1 MCKSK
6 FFTLPL
12 YWVAALRDDIPSA
25 HCSLCSTLSSAMLN
39 MHRWLRDPLPKN
51 FVSRAHRRWRKIS
64 RLFFSAYE
72 TNVWHST
79 EHCSAV
85 DLSVNRQQYAR
96 ACWQL
101 IWHWP
106 PRHFKTKEKLYTSP
120 LLLLFFWGILDI
132 LCWCIPSLVCNQL
145 IVDLK
150 MSHVWSTCVVALTN
164 DQNKPNYVAH
174 PHTKFRGCGFAVCVW
189 NTGHVELCFLHVLTE
204 IDACRLITADVH
216 EFD

>member
-1 MCKSK
+1 MRKSE

-12 YWVAALRDDIPSA
+12 YWVAALRDDIPSV
-25 HCSLCSTLSSAMLN
+25 HYSPCPTLSSAMLN
-39 MHRWLRDPLPKN
+39 MHRWLRDPLSKELCEQ
-51 FVSRAHRRWRKIS
+51 RRWRKIS
-64 RLFFSAYE
+64 RLFSAYE

-96 ACWQL
+96 VCWQL

-106 PRHFKTKEKLYTSP
+106 PRNFKSKEKLYTSP

-132 LCWCIPSLVCNQL
+132 LCWCIPSLVCNLL

-150 MSHVWSTCVVALTN
+150 ML
-164 DQNKPNYVAH
+164 QM
-174 PHTKFRGCGFAVCVW
+174 
-189 NTGHVELCFLHVLTE
+189 
-204 IDACRLITADVH
+204 
-216 EFD
+216 